1 MTRSSVATS
10 LWDHPVRR
18 PAMGDLQYW
27 WSLVRSHLDLMM
39 SQCCSNYNCPWTR
52 KSFAASCHQA
62 PFVNLAALL
71 CSSLEKKML
80 SKKYGNVQQLDQ
92 SFHQSVDFVLHAR
105 TYSLIPQNMQV
116 GLIEDSK
123 LSNRSLSHSNRWII
137 RFAHIMSKLQNSQDS
152 SWQWT
157 DKTIKKNKKSQR
169 NINSWPMSYSDT
181 SPYVPGSDL
190 QVCRSKSLTCC
201 TKKMEERYQVA
212 ARRDIEN
219 LLQTSSSS
227 LKFLISRNLAA
238 FQGKTRLLGQHSLP
252 RC

>member
-1 MTRSSVATS
+1 MSNSSSVSVLIAQLAVEQAAWTRVQIHKVCCFFLNFPNDQIFRQSLASTFFPYLRCNLPMTRSSVATS
-10 LWDHPVRR
+10 LWDHPVWR

-80 SKKYGNVQQLDQ
+80 SKKYGNVQQFDQ

-157 DKTIKKNKKSQR
+157 DKTI
-169 NINSWPMSYSDT
+169 
-181 SPYVPGSDL
+181 
-190 QVCRSKSLTCC
+190 
-201 TKKMEERYQVA
+201 
-212 ARRDIEN
+212 
-219 LLQTSSSS
+219 
-227 LKFLISRNLAA
+227 
-238 FQGKTRLLGQHSLP
+238 
-252 RC
+252 